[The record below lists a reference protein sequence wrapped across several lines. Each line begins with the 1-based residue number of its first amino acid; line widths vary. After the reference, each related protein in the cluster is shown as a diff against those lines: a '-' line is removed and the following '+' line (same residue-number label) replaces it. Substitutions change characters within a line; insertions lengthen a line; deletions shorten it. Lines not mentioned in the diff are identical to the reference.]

1 MSMAKPAVA
10 VLWLL
15 CIAAFF
21 VAPASTV
28 SSFGRGL
35 FWLLAVVHAIECAVF
50 FPVLRKAP
58 GPLLRHL
65 LRTFV
70 FGILYVRDVRPLV
83 SEGPA
88 QTTES

>member
-1 MSMAKPAVA
+1 MSMAKPVVA
-10 VLWLL
+10 ALWLL
-15 CIAAFF
+15 CIAGFV

-28 SSFGRGL
+28 STFLRGAV
-35 FWLLAVVHAIECAVF
+35 WLLAVVHAIECAVF

-65 LRTFV
+65 LHTFV
-70 FGILYVRDVRPLV
+70 FGILYVQDVRALV
-83 SEGPA
+83 SEGSA